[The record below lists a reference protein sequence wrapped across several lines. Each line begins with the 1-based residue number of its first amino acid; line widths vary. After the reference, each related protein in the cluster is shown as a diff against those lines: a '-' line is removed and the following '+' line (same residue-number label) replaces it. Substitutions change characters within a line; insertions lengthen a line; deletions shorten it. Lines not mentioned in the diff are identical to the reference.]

1 MRSLL
6 SPFAFLA
13 LFSAFLLSCGEDRSS
28 EQPFAPVVHSL
39 CALVVGDSA
48 LLTGY
53 VSESVN
59 SSLKS
64 CGFSYGNDTLRASC
78 EAPEP
83 AETFTAVTDSLGAGV
98 YFAVAFA
105 KNGVGTSYG
114 DTIYFVMP

>member
-1 MRSLL
+1 MRSIFAPFIFLL
-6 SPFAFLA
+6 IL
-13 LFSAFLLSCGEDRSS
+13 LAFLLSCGEDRSG

-39 CALVVGDSA
+39 SAVVVGDSA
-48 LLTGY
+48 ELTGY

-64 CGFSYGNDTLRASC
+64 CGFSYGNDTLRATC
-78 EAPEP
+78 EAPE
-83 AETFTAVTDSLGAGV
+83 ATETFTAVTDSLGAGT
-98 YFAVAFA
+98 YFAVAYA